1 MVATLDLHDH
11 ATKYKA
17 ALLVSSY
24 ESEEVVTTIREF
36 LGTQKATVA
45 YTDSHPSL
53 AKACKEL
60 GINPEF

>member
-17 ALLVSSY
+17 ALPASSY
-24 ESEEVVTTIREF
+24 ESDEVVTAIREV
-36 LGTQKATVA
+36 LGTQKATSA
-45 YTDSHPSL
+45 YADNHPSL

-60 GINPEF
+60 G